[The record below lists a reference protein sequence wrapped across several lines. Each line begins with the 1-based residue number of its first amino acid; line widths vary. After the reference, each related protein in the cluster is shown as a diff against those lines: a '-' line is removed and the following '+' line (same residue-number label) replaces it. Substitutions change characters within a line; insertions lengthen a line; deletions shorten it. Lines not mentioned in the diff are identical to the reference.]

1 MDTHA
6 NRQLDAVRRGGRCA
20 LALIAV
26 VALSPRT
33 VLAQDASVPASTFE
47 AGGVNVSNGSYK
59 AGEYNGLQNQGGQF
73 VGNFDLRG
81 RARYDGDSA
90 YRWRATGVDLGLDTR
105 SLSARFGVQGKFRVS
120 LAFDEL
126 RRNRSD
132 TYQTPF
138 LGAGTDTLTLPAGWL
153 IPTIAGSSSG
163 NSVVNTVSARG
174 LVPSI
179 GTAAYIDTRSSSP
192 SQGGLLTP
200 TAAQIASVTSA
211 AAVDVPLFDNYSLS
225 TTRAKGDVS
234 LSYTFDPRWSVDVGY
249 EPEHKTG
256 VKPMGTV
263 SRESGGDISTVIPDV
278 IDTNTHQINL
288 RLNFNGEHSYLQTA
302 YYGEI
307 FTNLVPYMSWQNWA
321 TGAITTGGSNP
332 GSGQVNVMSSAPSNQ
347 FHQVSAA
354 GGFALTKS
362 TKLVLNGLAGRNTQN
377 AAFLTDPTTVVVPV
391 SSLSGLVV
399 TETFGAKLTSRPA
412 KSLNLSAAYK
422 FDNHDDRTAVHI
434 FQYADAGEGATSS
447 SYFPAGSNNPLGAVL
462 AQNANANR
470 PYSKKENQFTASA
483 DYQLAPG
490 QGIRGTYAFDRI
502 NRWCPGAWIGCADAA
517 VTNENAVGA
526 EYRVTLPAQLTV
538 RTGYTY
544 SRRRTPDYNE
554 NAFLALV
561 PYASV
566 VPVGA
571 TDGATAY
578 SFMAANGWSGWGP
591 ALGYAP
597 TSGNMNLFF
606 PSNSALANALYANNN
621 RISELPGLR
630 RYYVS
635 DRNSNKVRTAV
646 TYQAGDAL
654 SFQADANYDKNEYVD
669 AVYGLQHASN
679 WTANVEGTYV
689 LGANVSLDAFY
700 EYEDS
705 QATSAGTT
713 YSANSNSSAVSGLTG
728 LSGNT
733 CDGYVTLQQRNN
745 NNKLDPCL
753 GWASDRADALH
764 SVGISLI
771 RKSLLDAHLD
781 LTGNFTLSRDRSDNN
796 VTGGNWANNVL
807 VGPAAPPTT
816 IAAYFIPA
824 TALPTVFTNTYEL
837 RVNGTY
843 NLNSRQAVRV
853 LYTYMRMRSADWSY
867 EGMQFGSLSGVL
879 PTNEQPFSYAVHV
892 VAVSYVM
899 TF

>member
-1 MDTHA
+1 MDTNV
-6 NRQLDAVRRGGRCA
+6 NRQINAVRRGGQWA
-20 LALIAV
+20 LALMLAF
-26 VALSPRT
+26 ALSPRPAA
-33 VLAQDASVPASTFE
+33 AQDNSVPVSTFE
-47 AGGVNVSNGSYK
+47 AGGLNVSNGSYK
-59 AGEYNGLQNQGGQF
+59 AGEYNGLQNQGGLF
-73 VGNFDLRG
+73 IGNFDFRG
-81 RARYDGDSA
+81 RERYDGDSA

-120 LAFDEL
+120 LGFDEL

-132 TYQTPF
+132 TYQTPY
-138 LGAGTDTLTLPAGWL
+138 LGAGTDTLTLPIGWL
-153 IPTIAGSSSG
+153 IPTIAGSSSS
-163 NSVVNTVSARG
+163 NNVVNSISARG

-192 SQGGLLTP
+192 TQGGLLTP
-200 TAAQIASVTSA
+200 TAAQIASVTGA
-211 AAVDVPLFDNYSLS
+211 AAADVPLFANYNVA
-225 TTRAKGDVS
+225 TTRAKGDVA
-234 LSYTFDPRWSVDVGY
+234 LTYNFDPQWSMSVEY
-249 EPEHKTG
+249 QPEHKTG
-256 VKPMGTV
+256 VKPLGTV

-278 IDTNTHQINL
+278 VDTNTHQINL

-321 TGAITTGGSNP
+321 TGTVTTGGLNA
-332 GSGQVNVMSSAPSNQ
+332 GSGEVNVMSSAPSNQ
-347 FHQVSAA
+347 FHQFSAA
-354 GGFALTKS
+354 GGFNLTKS
-362 TKLVLNGLAGRNTQN
+362 TKLVLNGSAGRNTQN

-391 SSLSGLVV
+391 SSLNGLVV

-412 KSLNLSAAYK
+412 KGLNLSAAYK

-434 FQYADAGEGATSS
+434 FQYSDAGDDPSAST
-447 SYFPAGSNNPLGAVL
+447 YFPAGPNNPLGAVL

-470 PYSKKENQFTASA
+470 PYSKRENQFTADA

-502 NRWCPGAWIGCADAA
+502 NRWCPGSWISCADAA
-517 VTNENAVGA
+517 VTNENSVGA

-538 RTGYTY
+538 RAGYTY
-544 SRRRTPDYNE
+544 ARRRTPDYNE
-554 NAFLALV
+554 NAFLAIV
-561 PYASV
+561 PYANV

-571 TDGATAY
+571 TGGATAY
-578 SFMAANGWSGWGP
+578 SFMAANGWNGWGP

-597 TSGNMNLFF
+597 TSGNMLLFF
-606 PSNSALANALYANNN
+606 PSNNALANALYANEN
-621 RISELPGLR
+621 RISELPGMR
-630 RYYVS
+630 RYYVA
-635 DRNSNKVRTAV
+635 DRNSNKLRTAV
-646 TYQAGDAL
+646 MFQATDAL
-654 SFQADANYDKNEYVD
+654 SFQADANYDKDDYTD
-669 AVYGLQHASN
+669 AVYGLQNNSN

-689 LGANVSLDAFY
+689 LGTNVSVDGFY
-700 EYEDS
+700 EYES
-705 QATSAGTT
+705 YAATSAGNT
-713 YSANSNSSAVSGLTG
+713 YSGNSTSSSVSGLTG
-728 LSGNT
+728 LSGNA

-753 GWASDRADALH
+753 PWFSDRADKLH
-764 SVGISLI
+764 SVGVSLI
-771 RKSLLDAHLD
+771 RKGLLSHLD

-796 VTGGNWANNVL
+796 VTGGNWANNIL
-807 VGPAAPPTT
+807 VGPGAPPTT

-837 RVNGTY
+837 RANGTY
-843 NLNSRQAVRV
+843 NLNTRQAVRV

-879 PTNEQPFSYAVHV
+879 PTNEQPFVYAVHV

-899 TF
+899 SF